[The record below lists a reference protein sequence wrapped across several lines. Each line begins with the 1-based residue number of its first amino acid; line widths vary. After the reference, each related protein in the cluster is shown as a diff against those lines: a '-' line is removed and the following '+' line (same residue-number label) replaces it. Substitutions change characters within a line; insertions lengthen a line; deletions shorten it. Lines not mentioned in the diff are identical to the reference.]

1 MTTVR
6 LRRSSG
12 RALAAV
18 GALAVL
24 VALAGCASGSGD
36 SGSSAAPSTAG
47 QLPPVI
53 VDLGEVDGTT
63 VEVALGNSIDLV
75 GDDVHYATW
84 EADIADPSIV
94 EFVPGRDDGSAQF
107 NPGLTAT
114 AVGETEVELSNSHSG
129 DEVAFTVVVTE

>member
-1 MTTVR
+1 MA
-6 LRRSSG
+6 RRGSQG
-12 RALAAV
+12 LAFAAAA
-18 GALAVL
+18 ALAVA
-24 VALAGCASGSGD
+24 VALTGCGGPSGGEGEPSASAG
-36 SGSSAAPSTAG
+36 AG

-75 GDDVHYATW
+75 GDDEHYTTW
-84 EADIADPSIV
+84 TAEIADPSIV

-107 NPGLTAT
+107 NPGLTAI
-114 AVGETEVELSNSHSG
+114 AVGETEVELSNEHSG